1 MPWTHRPDGS
11 AVGGQWGLGD
21 RPWPSLSSA
30 LCPSRPWPSG
40 GLPGGASQLQV
51 PCLGVGDFSVT
62 TDKNPRFPSSPCEAR
77 TAPPTPSALGLSFIL
92 KGQDVH
98 RARGWMLG
106 APSSWAGGVSGLVLP
121 PSARQT
127 PSPRDR
133 PRQAAQPGASGHCLR
148 CPLSSACATAEE
160 RGQGWGQEVGRPL
173 PGRTSRALLWA
184 CGGRRRMGA
193 RAGWH

>member
-1 MPWTHRPDGS
+1 MGAGRQTLAIS
-11 AVGGQWGLGD
+11 ELC
-21 RPWPSLSSA
+21 SLSQQTLA
-30 LCPSRPWPSG
+30 LRGAPGRGFPAAGPLLRRR
-40 GLPGGASQLQV
+40 GLLCHHRQ
-51 PCLGVGDFSVT
+51 
-62 TDKNPRFPSSPCEAR
+62 KNPRFPSSPCEAR

-133 PRQAAQPGASGHCLR
+133 PRQATQPGASGHCLR
-148 CPLSSACATAEE
+148 CPLSSATAEE

-173 PGRTSRALLWA
+173 PGRTSRAHLWA